1 MRRREFITFISGAA
15 TWPLAARAQQHDGP
29 VIGFLSSRSPE
40 ESASHLSA
48 FQQGLKEIGYV
59 EGENVRIQYRWAYA
73 QYDRLPTL
81 ASELVAQRVTVIA
94 ATGGNVTALAAKA
107 ATSIIPIVFIVSID
121 PVKLGLVT
129 SINRPGGNATGM
141 SIFTSEL
148 GAKRLQFLHE
158 LVPAPS
164 VIGFLT
170 NPNYEGSAAEVG
182 AAEAAAHD
190 IGRHLL
196 VVSASGDQD
205 IEAVFTTLAQRQVKA
220 LVVGAD
226 ALFVSRR
233 EKLVGLA
240 ARYSIPAIY
249 DLREFVDAG
258 GLLSYGTSLSDS
270 YRRVG
275 MYVGTI
281 LKGAKPDDLPGMQAT
296 KVELVINL
304 KTAKMLGLTFPL
316 SLLGRAD
323 EVIE

>member
-1 MRRREFITFISGAA
+1 MRRREFIAFISSAA
-15 TWPLAARAQQHDGP
+15 ALPLAASAQQQNRP

-40 ESASHLSA
+40 ESASHISA
-48 FQQGLKEIGYV
+48 FRQGLKEIGYV
-59 EGENVRIQYRWAYA
+59 EGDNVGIQYRWAHA

-94 ATGGNVTALAAKA
+94 AFGGNVSALAAKA
-107 ATSIIPIVFIVSID
+107 ATSTIPIVFIVSVD
-121 PVKLGLVT
+121 PVKLGLVK

-148 GAKRLQFLHE
+148 GSKRLQLLHE

-164 VIGFLT
+164 MMGFLT
-170 NPNYEGSAAEVG
+170 NPNYEGSAAEVS
-182 AAEAAAHD
+182 ASQVAAHG
-190 IGRHLL
+190 IGRQIL
-196 VVSASGDQD
+196 VLNASTERD
-205 IEAVFTTLAQRQVKA
+205 IDTVFATLTAQQIRA

-226 ALFVSRR
+226 ALFVIHRN
-233 EKLVGLA
+233 KLVALA
-240 ARYSIPAIY
+240 ERYSIPAIY

-258 GLLSYGTSLSDS
+258 GLVSYGASLSDS

-275 MYVGTI
+275 VYVGTI
-281 LKGAKPDDLPGMQAT
+281 LKGAKPDT
-296 KVELVINL
+296 
-304 KTAKMLGLTFPL
+304 L